1 MFDKQKAKAR
11 ACTDKMQNRNHQ
23 DFLILKMFQVTCHL
37 DFKDF
42 ILVNRID
49 KREELRGLGF
59 SKTSQ

>member
-23 DFLILKMFQVTCHL
+23 DFLILKMFHIEN
-37 DFKDF
+37 DFEDF